1 MRTSIP
7 EARVHGHP
15 RAAKANLLRRGG
27 QTAVAWT
34 AIAASVLGL
43 AACSP
48 EKPAQGVVGYVSGFA
63 GFVSAEEPRAAVIG
77 EETLS
82 AGGTAAD
89 AAVAMAATLTVT
101 MPSRAGWMGGGVCLA
116 RQPKDKSVE
125 VYAFMPEALPGG
137 GFAPGMPRGLYA
149 LHASSGVLRWET
161 ILTPAE
167 NIARFGQPVSRAF
180 ARDLQ
185 TLGTPTALGANV
197 RSAFTR
203 PDGTLLREGDNI
215 LQLRTAG
222 VLTSLRIK
230 GAGDAYS
237 GGIGNLIAQANPDR
251 AEDRRAAL
259 RAYTVKKVEPITI
272 DVENETAFFPPAPFA
287 GAQAAA
293 VWAAAAKA
301 EQVAPTRA
309 VAPAPAADGVTGF
322 AVVDRGGMA
331 VTCALTMG
339 QLFGA
344 GAADGPTGML
354 AYSPLGGDAD
364 ARAMMPMIV
373 SNKYVKDLRIA
384 AVGAGST
391 AIADVLDFAVRGRVL
406 KEKAQTTSEAIA
418 RAGAPGSRVT
428 GVICPDGAP
437 ANVANCTLADDPR
450 GAGMSRAVGIDK
462 SESALGALI
471 R

>member
-1 MRTSIP
+1 MRTLIP
-7 EARVHGHP
+7 ETRVHGNP

-27 QTAVAWT
+27 QTAVAWA
-34 AIAASVLGL
+34 AIAASVASL

-63 GFVSAEEPRAAVIG
+63 GFISVEEPRAAVIG
-77 EETLS
+77 ENTLS

-116 RQPKDKSVE
+116 RQPKDKSVQ

-149 LHASSGVLRWET
+149 LHASSGALRWEQ

-180 ARDLQ
+180 ARDLA
-185 TLGTPTALGANV
+185 TLGSPTALGAEV

-203 PDGTLLREGDNI
+203 PDGALLHEGDNI
-215 LQLRTAG
+215 LQLRTAS

-230 GAGDAYS
+230 GAGDAYN
-237 GGIGNLIAQANPDR
+237 GGIAALIAQANPDR
-251 AEDRRAAL
+251 AEERRAAL
-259 RAYTVKKVEPITI
+259 RAYAVKKVDPITV

-287 GAQAAA
+287 GAE
-293 VWAAAAKA
+293 AAAAWASAVKA
-301 EQVAPTRA
+301 ERVGPARALASAPTIEGA
-309 VAPAPAADGVTGF
+309 TGF
-322 AVVDRGGMA
+322 TVVDRGGMA
-331 VTCALTMG
+331 VSCVLSMG

-354 AYSPLGGDAD
+354 AYSPAGGDAD

-373 SNKYVKDLRIA
+373 SNKYVKDLRVA
-384 AVGAGST
+384 AAGAGAT

-406 KEKAQTTSEAIA
+406 KENARAASDAVA
-418 RAGAPGSRVT
+418 RAGEAGSRVT

-450 GAGMSRAVGIDK
+450 GAGISRAVGIDK
-462 SESALGALI
+462 TDSGIGALV

>member
-7 EARVHGHP
+7 ETRVHGNP

-34 AIAASVLGL
+34 AIAASALGL

-63 GFVSAEEPRAAVIG
+63 GFVSAEEPRAALIG
-77 EETLS
+77 QDTLS

-89 AAVAMAATLTVT
+89 AAVAMASTLTVT

-116 RQPKDKSVE
+116 RQPKDKSVQ

-149 LHASSGVLRWET
+149 LHASSGVLRWEQ

-180 ARDLQ
+180 ARDLA
-185 TLGTPTALGANV
+185 TLGSPTALGAEV

-203 PDGTLLREGDNI
+203 TDGALLREGDNM

-230 GAGDAYS
+230 GAGDAYN
-237 GGIGNLIAQANPDR
+237 GGIASVIAQSNPDR
-251 AEDRRAAL
+251 LEERRAAL
-259 RAYTVKKVEPITI
+259 RAYAVKKTEPVTV
-272 DVENETAFFPPAPFA
+272 DVDNETAYFPPAPFA

-293 VWAAAAKA
+293 AWASAAKA
-301 EQVAPTRA
+301 AQVAPARA
-309 VAPAPAADGVTGF
+309 VAPAPTIEGATGF
-322 AVVDRGGMA
+322 TVVDRGGMA
-331 VTCALTMG
+331 VSCVLSMG

-354 AYSPLGGDAD
+354 AYSPAGGDAD
-364 ARAMMPMIV
+364 ARAMLPMIV
-373 SNKYVKDLRIA
+373 SNKHVKDLRVA
-384 AVGAGST
+384 AAGAGST

-406 KEKAQTTSEAIA
+406 KENA
-418 RAGAPGSRVT
+418 RAASDAVGRVGEAGSRVT

-437 ANVANCTLADDPR
+437 ANVGNCTLADDPR
-450 GAGMSRAVGIDK
+450 GAGISRAVGIDK
-462 SESALGALI
+462 SDSGLGALL

>member
-1 MRTSIP
+1 MRTLIP
-7 EARVHGHP
+7 ETRVHGNS

-27 QTAVAWT
+27 QTALAWT
-34 AIAASVLGL
+34 AVAASALAV

-63 GFVSAEEPRAAVIG
+63 GFVSAEEPRAALVG
-77 EETLS
+77 EEALS

-101 MPSRAGWMGGGVCLA
+101 MPSRAGWMGGGVCLT
-116 RQPKDKSVE
+116 RQPKDKSVQT
-125 VYAFMPEALPGG
+125 YAFMPEALPGG

-149 LHASSGVLRWET
+149 LHASSGVLRWEQ

-180 ARDLQ
+180 AHDLA
-185 TLGTPTALGANV
+185 TLGSPTALGAEV
-197 RSAFTR
+197 RDAFIR
-203 PDGTLLREGDNI
+203 PDGALLREGDNI

-230 GAGDAYS
+230 GAGDAYN
-237 GGIGNLIAQANPDR
+237 GGVGNLIAQANPER
-251 AEDRRAAL
+251 AEERRVAL
-259 RAYTVKKVEPITI
+259 RAYTVRKVAPVTV

-287 GAQAAA
+287 GAE
-293 VWAAAAKA
+293 AAAAWASAARA
-301 EQVAPTRA
+301 EQVAPVRA
-309 VAPAPAADGVTGF
+309 VAPAPAVEGATGF
-322 AVVDRGGMA
+322 TVVDRGGMA
-331 VTCALTMG
+331 VSCVLTMG

-354 AYSPLGGDAD
+354 AYSPVGGDAD
-364 ARAMMPMIV
+364 ARAMLPMIV
-373 SNKYVKDLRIA
+373 SNKFVKDLRVA
-384 AVGAGST
+384 AAGAGST
-391 AIADVLDFAVRGRVL
+391 AIADVLEFAVRGRVL
-406 KEKAQTTSEAIA
+406 KQNA
-418 RAGAPGSRVT
+418 RAASDAVAKTGEAGSRVT

-450 GAGMSRAVGIDK
+450 GAGISRAVGIDK
-462 SESALGALI
+462 SDSGLGALV

>member
-1 MRTSIP
+1 MRTLIP
-7 EARVHGHP
+7 ETRVHGIP
-15 RAAKANLLRRGG
+15 RAAKANPLRRGG

-77 EETLS
+77 SETLS

-101 MPSRAGWMGGGVCLA
+101 MPSRAGWMGGGVCLS
-116 RQPKDKSVE
+116 RQPKDKSVR

-137 GFAPGMPRGLYA
+137 GYAPGMPRGIYA
-149 LHASSGVLRWET
+149 LHAASGVLRWEQ

-167 NIARFGQPVSRAF
+167 NIARFGAPVSRAF

-185 TLGTPTALGANV
+185 TLGSPTALGAEV

-203 PDGTLLREGDNI
+203 ADGALLREGDNM

-230 GAGDAYS
+230 GAGDAYN
-237 GGIGNLIAQANPDR
+237 GGIAALIAQANPER
-251 AEDRRAAL
+251 LEARRAAL
-259 RAYTVKKVEPITI
+259 RAYAVRQVEPITV

-287 GAQAAA
+287 GADAAA
-293 VWAAAAKA
+293 AWAAAAKA
-301 EQVAPTRA
+301 ERVAPARA
-309 VAPAPAADGVTGF
+309 VAPAPTVEGATGF
-322 AVVDRGGMA
+322 SVVDRGGMA
-331 VTCALTMG
+331 VSCVLSMG

-344 GAADGPTGML
+344 GATDGPTGML
-354 AYSPLGGDAD
+354 AYSPAGGDAD
-364 ARAMMPMIV
+364 ARAMLPMIV
-373 SNKYVKDLRIA
+373 SNKYVKDLRVA
-384 AVGAGST
+384 AAGAGAT
-391 AIADVLDFAVRGRVL
+391 AIADVLDFAVRSRVL
-406 KEKAQTTSEAIA
+406 KENA
-418 RAGAPGSRVT
+418 RAASDAVANAGEAGSRVT

-437 ANVANCTLADDPR
+437 ANVGNCTLADDPR

-462 SESALGALI
+462 ADTGIGALI